1 MTASPRRRWTRHLIG
16 LAITALCLVVFL
28 RQVDGPQVLHAM
40 ANYRWSYL
48 VPGILCLAVGFGIRI
63 WRWSF
68 LLRAAGSRSTPAQCV
83 APFLGSIALNNV
95 LPLRLGDVVRA
106 FVFPRAM
113 GVPSSV
119 AAGSLVLE
127 RLIDMV
133 VVIAFFAVGL
143 LALQSA
149 TVPVQ
154 MKAVAATFGIV
165 AITAMVLS
173 ILFGAPLARLLD
185 RIARS
190 HALAH
195 RTRLVE
201 LLHAGASFL
210 RGIAAMSRASTLA
223 RIAVP
228 TLLIWVLESLLYFS
242 ALRGV
247 GVAASPIVCLFVM
260 SLATLSTAI
269 PSSPGYVG
277 PFHVAAYAAT
287 SLAGGTPAQ
296 AATYAVIVHLA
307 VWVPTTVAG
316 ALALWLRPGL
326 FKAARSAQGLEP
338 SA

>member
-1 MTASPRRRWTRHLIG
+1 MTATPRRRWTRHLIG

-28 RQVDGPQVLHAM
+28 RQVDLPQVLHAM
-40 ANYRWSYL
+40 ANFHWSYL
-48 VPGILCLAVGFGIRI
+48 VPGVMCLAAGFGIRI

-68 LLRAAGSRSTPAQCV
+68 LLRAAGSRSTPAQCI
-83 APFLGSIALNNV
+83 APFMGSIALNNV

-119 AAGSLVLE
+119 AAGSLLLE

-133 VVIAFFAVGL
+133 MVIALFAVGL

-154 MKAVAATFGIV
+154 MKALAASFGIAAV
-165 AITAMVLS
+165 TAMVLS
-173 ILFGAPLARLLD
+173 IAFGAPVARLLD
-185 RIARS
+185 RIAG
-190 HALAH
+190 AQAVAH
-195 RTRLVE
+195 RPR
-201 LLHAGASFL
+201 LLHWLRAGASFL
-210 RGIAAMSRASTLA
+210 RGLSAMSRASTLG
-223 RIAVP
+223 RIALP
-228 TLLIWVLESLLYFS
+228 TLCIWLLESLLYFS

-247 GVAASPIVCLFVM
+247 GVPASPLVCLFVM
-260 SLATLSTAI
+260 SLATLSTAV

-296 AATYAVIVHLA
+296 AATFAVIVHLA
-307 VWVPTTVAG
+307 VWVPTTLAG
-316 ALALWLRPGL
+316 ALSLWLRPGL
-326 FKAARSAQGLEP
+326 FQAARTAQAMESA
-338 SA
+338 